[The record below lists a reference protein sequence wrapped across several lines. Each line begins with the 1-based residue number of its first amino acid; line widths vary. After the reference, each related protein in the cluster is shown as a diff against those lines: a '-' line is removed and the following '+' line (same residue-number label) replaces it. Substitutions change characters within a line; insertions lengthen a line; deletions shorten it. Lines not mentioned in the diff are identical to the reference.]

1 MIVII
6 VVVVSILA
14 LTELR
19 VALRNW
25 ESAFGLRSPFLFFV
39 FCELNWLRS
48 VPSLQTLIQVGCV
61 NGPHQASKT
70 ASELSIRPQGR
81 MEHTCRR
88 T

>member
-1 MIVII
+1 MVSDSINDSYC

-14 LTELR
+14 LTELC

-48 VPSLQTLIQVGCV
+48 VPQS
-61 NGPHQASKT
+61 SKT
-70 ASELSIRPQGR
+70 DS
-81 MEHTCRR
+81 
-88 T
+88 

>member
-14 LTELR
+14 LTELY

-25 ESAFGLRSPFLFFV
+25 ESVFGLRSPFLFFV

-48 VPSLQTLIQVGCV
+48 VPQS
-61 NGPHQASKT
+61 SKT
-70 ASELSIRPQGR
+70 DSSRLRERTTPSFKDSFRA
-81 MEHTCRR
+81 EHETSR
-88 T
+88 

>member
-1 MIVII
+1 MILIV

-25 ESAFGLRSPFLFFV
+25 ESAFGLRSLFLFFV

-48 VPSLQTLIQVGCV
+48 VPQS
-61 NGPHQASKT
+61 SKT
-70 ASELSIRPQGR
+70 DSSRLSECTTPSFKNSVRA
-81 MEHTCRR
+81 EH
-88 T
+88 